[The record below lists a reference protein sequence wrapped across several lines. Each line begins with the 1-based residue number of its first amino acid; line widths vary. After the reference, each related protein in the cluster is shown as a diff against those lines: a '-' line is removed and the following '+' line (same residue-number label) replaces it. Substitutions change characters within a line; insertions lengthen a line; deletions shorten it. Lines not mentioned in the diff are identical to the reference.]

1 MPGKWRWNGP
11 IQVSGKVYM
20 WFLNRTAAIIIPAVV
35 LLSCGFADLRPIG
48 YGYSPSGAETVLKDP
63 YSPVSVHFDT
73 EMEEN
78 ESSGILKVHYTG
90 GNVEGDLHWK
100 NNSLIFTPISPWTP
114 GRRYTLSVS
123 GTVYSRDKRDIR
135 LDNHIPFYA
144 LSRSP
149 SPVVEASYP
158 EDGASV
164 GISPEEGRVELRFS
178 IPMDRLST
186 ERAFTVNAFSGKI
199 FEWKDEDRILVVR
212 TGKNLE
218 AWKVYQWSMG
228 TEAESRE
235 GVPLARK
242 VSGQFTTDLERLR
255 PSVLECYPLLFSGGS
270 WFPTGEKLEDGLR
283 PGLAV
288 AIRFSKPMD
297 ENFLKQIRFEPGLS
311 GRTER
316 LSPSSLVYI
325 PDRDPEPE
333 SFYVLTVSAEARD
346 TAGLEMEAD
355 FSLGFKTAIPYLC
368 IYSFSANGGLE
379 ISGSPEQPVLVEVDP
394 ALDGILRYNIRFLY
408 IFGEKARQDTPLRI
422 GLSSFFPTDLAAPR
436 LRFVSWLSPDT
447 LKMEWEGLIPGTAE
461 EKHYYRLLIPGGRS
475 GISNGSGVY
484 FRDDVVIMLEAIK

>member
-1 MPGKWRWNGP
+1 
-11 IQVSGKVYM
+11 M
-20 WFLNRTAAIIIPAVV
+20 WFLNKTAALIIPAAV
-35 LLSCGFADLRPIG
+35 LLSCGFADLRPVG
-48 YGYSPSGAETVLKDP
+48 YGYFPSEAETVLKEP
-63 YSPVSVHFDT
+63 YSPVSVYFDT

-90 GNVEGDLHWK
+90 GNIEGDLHWE
-100 NNSLIFTPISPWTP
+100 NNSLIFIPLSPWTP

-123 GTVYSRDKRDIR
+123 GTVYTKDKRDIR

-164 GISPEEGRVELRFS
+164 GISPEEGRVELKFS
-178 IPMDRLST
+178 TPMDRPST
-186 ERAFTVNAFSGKI
+186 ERDFTVSAFSGKE
-199 FEWKDEDRILVVR
+199 FEWKDDDRILVIR
-212 TGKNLE
+212 SKKNLE

-228 TEAESRE
+228 TGAENRE
-235 GVPLARK
+235 GLPLARK
-242 VSGQFTTDLERLR
+242 VSGQFTTDLDRLR

-283 PGLAV
+283 PGLAI
-288 AIRFSKPMD
+288 AICFSKPMD
-297 ENFLKQIRFEPGLS
+297 ENFLNQIRFEPGLS

-355 FSLGFKTAIPYLC
+355 FSLGFKTAIPYLR
-368 IYSFSANGGLE
+368 IHSFSANGGPE
-379 ISGSPEQPVLVEVDP
+379 ISFSPGQTLTVNVDP
-394 ALDGILRYNIRFLY
+394 ALDGVLRYNIRFLY
-408 IFGEKARQDTPLRI
+408 PFSEEAMRDAPLRI
-422 GLSSFFPTDLAAPR
+422 SLSSFFPADLDLTPPR
-436 LRFVSWLSPDT
+436 LRFVDWFSPDT
-447 LKMEWEGLIPGTAE
+447 LRMEWEGLIPGTAG
-461 EKHYYRLLIPGGRS
+461 EKHYYRLLVPGGRS
-475 GISNGSGVY
+475 GIGNGSGIY
-484 FRDDVVIMLEAIK
+484 FRDDAAIMLEAVE